1 MPKYT
6 VFQTRTYGFYQN
18 VEAVSVEEAIQ
29 LAEEGE
35 WEQDTNDIEE
45 EVTVQIVEEG
55 E

>member
-6 VFQTRTYGFYQN
+6 VFQTRTYGFYQI
-18 VEAVSVEEAIQ
+18 VEAGSVEEAIQ

-45 EVTVQIVEEG
+45 KVTAQEG
-55 E
+55 EWE